1 MLYAIAMGQIIIR
14 EINSVKGTYE
24 VGLVRCSCVETE
36 LHKNRGNKL
45 GKECNGVVCAV
56 WMICVGCG
64 S

>member
-1 MLYAIAMGQIIIR
+1 MLYAIAMEQIIIR

-36 LHKNRGNKL
+36 LHKNQGNKL

-56 WMICVGCG
+56 
-64 S
+64 